1 MSTVSWLYPFW
12 VLVCLIQTNAK
23 LCILSGI
30 YRVNYNTH
38 NWELLATTLK
48 ENPSSIHHLNRAQVI
63 KNLDLLSF
71 RSSTRSKRDSFT
83 YYIRTS
89 INDKIKLKKNL
100 RCDALL

>member
-1 MSTVSWLYPFW
+1 MSAVSWLYPFW
-12 VLVCLIQTNAK
+12 VLVCRIQTNAK

-63 KNLDLLSF
+63 KNLDHVSKAPRDLKEIVLLTISE
-71 RSSTRSKRDSFT
+71 SVLM
-83 YYIRTS
+83 
-89 INDKIKLKKNL
+89 IK
-100 RCDALL
+100 